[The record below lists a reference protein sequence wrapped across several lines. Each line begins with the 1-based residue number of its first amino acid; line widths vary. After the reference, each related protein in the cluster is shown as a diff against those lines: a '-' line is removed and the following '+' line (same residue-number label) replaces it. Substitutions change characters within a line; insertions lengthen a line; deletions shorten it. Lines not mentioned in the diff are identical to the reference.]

1 MKISKF
7 KKALTDFN
15 VKYQQ
20 SISLDLSGARRY
32 RIYNAISGDTLA
44 VIHKF
49 HQFDLQLTDAFYF
62 TYQQEQQ
69 EVLYNLFTSLAST
82 RIENRHD
89 QDVDDQKDQSDQR
102 DETLKQ
108 AYINEKLN
116 GNNADKHFDE
126 DADNSPVSTNQASGD
141 NDKFLNSLLDDSTDE
156 SESPDIADFAHKLFE
171 QRVTNSACDHDDLTK
186 ARHKYSDL
194 ANDLKKTDEDAIEAF
209 TKLVEK
215 VKHYH
220 HLSDSDD
227 ESGSSKKKHLSP
239 FDQLTK

>member
-62 TYQQEQQ
+62 AYQQEQQ
-69 EVLYNLFTSLAST
+69 EALYNLFTSLAST

-102 DETLKQ
+102 DEALKQ
-108 AYINEKLN
+108 AYVNGKLN
-116 GNNADKHFDE
+116 GNNADNYFDE
-126 DADNSPVSTNQASGD
+126 DDGDIDDSSATMDQLTDD
-141 NDKFLNSLLDDSTDE
+141 NDKSGSTDV
-156 SESPDIADFAHKLFE
+156 ADFAHRLFE
-171 QRVTNSACDHDDLTK
+171 QALSNSACDHDDLTK

-194 ANDLKKTDEDAIEAF
+194 ANDLKKTDEDSIKAF

>member
-15 VKYQQ
+15 DKYQQ

-69 EVLYNLFTSLAST
+69 EALYSLFTSLAST

-89 QDVDDQKDQSDQR
+89 QDVDDQKDWSDQR
-102 DETLKQ
+102 DEDLKQ
-108 AYINEKLN
+108 DYINKKLN
-116 GNNADKHFDE
+116 GGNADKDFDG
-126 DADNSPVSTNQASGD
+126 DIDDSPVPTDQVDDD

-171 QRVTNSACDHDDLTK
+171 QRVTNSVRDYDDLAK
-186 ARHKYSDL
+186 AHRKYSDL
-194 ANDLKKTDEDAIEAF
+194 VNDLKKTDEDPIEAF

-227 ESGSSKKKHLSP
+227 EVDSNKKKHLTP

>member
-69 EVLYNLFTSLAST
+69 ETLYNLFTSLAST

-89 QDVDDQKDQSDQR
+89 QDVDDQKDQSYQR
-102 DETLKQ
+102 DEALKQ
-108 AYINEKLN
+108 AYINGKLN
-116 GNNADKHFDE
+116 GNNADKYFDG
-126 DADNSPVSTNQASGD
+126 DIDDSSATMDQLTDD
-141 NDKFLNSLLDDSTDE
+141 NDKSGSTDV
-156 SESPDIADFAHKLFE
+156 ADFAHRLFE
-171 QRVTNSACDHDDLTK
+171 QALGNSACDHDDLTK

-220 HLSDSDD
+220 HLSDSDGQSD
-227 ESGSSKKKHLSP
+227 SSKKKHLSP

>member
-102 DETLKQ
+102 DKALKQ

-116 GNNADKHFDE
+116 GNNADKYFD
-126 DADNSPVSTNQASGD
+126 GD
-141 NDKFLNSLLDDSTDE
+141 IDDSSVTMDQLIDDTDK
-156 SESPDIADFAHKLFE
+156 SGSTDVADFAHRLFE
-171 QRVTNSACDHDDLTK
+171 QGLSNSVCDHDDLTK

-194 ANDLKKTDEDAIEAF
+194 ANGLKKTDEDAIEAF

-227 ESGSSKKKHLSP
+227 KSNSSKKKYLSP

>member
-62 TYQQEQQ
+62 AYLQEQQ

-102 DETLKQ
+102 DEALKQ

-116 GNNADKHFDE
+116 GNNADNYFDE
-126 DADNSPVSTNQASGD
+126 DDEDIDDSSATMGQLTDD
-141 NDKFLNSLLDDSTDE
+141 NDQSGSTDV
-156 SESPDIADFAHKLFE
+156 ADFAHRLFE
-171 QRVTNSACDHDDLTK
+171 QALGNSACDHDDLTK

-194 ANDLKKTDEDAIEAF
+194 ANDLKKTDEDSIKAF

>member
-102 DETLKQ
+102 DKALKQ

-116 GNNADKHFDE
+116 GNNADNYFDE
-126 DADNSPVSTNQASGD
+126 DIDDSSATMGQLTDD
-141 NDKFLNSLLDDSTDE
+141 NDKSGSTDV
-156 SESPDIADFAHKLFE
+156 ADFAHRFFE
-171 QRVTNSACDHDDLTK
+171 QALGNSACDHDDLTK
-186 ARHKYSDL
+186 AGHKDSDL
-194 ANDLKKTDEDAIEAF
+194 VNGLKKTDEDPIEAF

>member
-102 DETLKQ
+102 DKALKQ

-116 GNNADKHFDE
+116 GNNADNYFDE
-126 DADNSPVSTNQASGD
+126 DIDDSSATMGQLTDD
-141 NDKFLNSLLDDSTDE
+141 NDKSGSTDV
-156 SESPDIADFAHKLFE
+156 ADFAHRFFE
-171 QRVTNSACDHDDLTK
+171 QALGNSACDHDDLTK
-186 ARHKYSDL
+186 VGHKDSDL
-194 ANDLKKTDEDAIEAF
+194 VNGLKKTDEDPIEAF

>member
-62 TYQQEQQ
+62 AYLQEQQ

-102 DETLKQ
+102 DEALKQ

-116 GNNADKHFDE
+116 GNNADNYFDE
-126 DADNSPVSTNQASGD
+126 DDEDIDDSSATMGQLTDD
-141 NDKFLNSLLDDSTDE
+141 NDKSGSTDV
-156 SESPDIADFAHKLFE
+156 ADFAHRLFE
-171 QRVTNSACDHDDLTK
+171 QALGNSACDHDDLTK

-220 HLSDSDD
+220 HLSDSDGQSD
-227 ESGSSKKKHLSP
+227 SSKKKHLSP

>member
-7 KKALTDFN
+7 EKTLTDFN
-15 VKYQQ
+15 DKYQQ

-69 EVLYNLFTSLAST
+69 EALYSLFTSLAST

-102 DETLKQ
+102 DENLKR
-108 AYINEKLN
+108 AYIDKKLN
-116 GNNADKHFDE
+116 GGNVDE
-126 DADNSPVSTNQASGD
+126 DFDGGVNDSPVTMDQLSDD
-141 NDKFLNSLLDDSTDE
+141 NDKFLNSLLDDSTDD
-156 SESPDIADFAHKLFE
+156 SKSPDIADFAHKLFE
-171 QRVTNSACDHDDLTK
+171 QSVTDSVRNHDESTK
-186 ARHKYSDL
+186 SHREYSDL
-194 ANDLKKTDEDAIEAF
+194 VNGLKKTDEDPIEAF

-227 ESGSSKKKHLSP
+227 ESNSGKKKHLTP